1 MSINPMAPVITG
13 NLFGNGSSLSS
24 CQGVPGN
31 RNCSSP
37 GCHCAGGFQAC
48 TNTGCL
54 GGCRDGWMGSSCNI
68 QCTMGTWGAN
78 CTLYCGTYCQN
89 NTCDPEDGFCICMP
103 GAPVIDCTPS
113 PENRA
118 FLLTTF
124 WLTVVILSLVSVII
138 MVVCGFTCR
147 KPYLAKKRKVLNVVF
162 RKSTTNGKMASKGVS
177 TNTMM
182 DSPQL
187 RMLRNSI
194 AMRKPNFIRKISR
207 PSNSSNFQ
215 GSVHSS
221 LGSGESQ
228 GRPNRKASRL
238 STGPGSGVQTN
249 STQFAKELAVAMPD
263 YKIQF
268 DQNGE
273 LKIMRREAGKKLDK
287 ESIKRIIVQK
297 AHNVKAK
304 VRKKAESH
312 SGRASMD
319 VVDKKNLSL
328 RRESIDKVLEKK
340 ASKVS
345 SVRLSSRAPPG
356 KLS

>member
-1 MSINPMAPVITG
+1 MLLDTSDSYFYFYEFFHKIDFENERALIFCSYHPKASP
-13 NLFGNGSSLSS
+13 NCFLSPQS
-24 CQGVPGN
+24 
-31 RNCSSP
+31 
-37 GCHCAGGFQAC
+37 
-48 TNTGCL
+48 
-54 GGCRDGWMGSSCNI
+54 M
-68 QCTMGTWGAN
+68 
-78 CTLYCGTYCQN
+78 
-89 NTCDPEDGFCICMP
+89 
-103 GAPVIDCTPS
+103 
-113 PENRA
+113 
-118 FLLTTF
+118 
-124 WLTVVILSLVSVII
+124 
-138 MVVCGFTCR
+138 
-147 KPYLAKKRKVLNVVF
+147 LA
-162 RKSTTNGKMASKGVS
+162 
-177 TNTMM
+177 MM

-345 SVRLSSRAPPG
+345 SVRLSSRVR
-356 KLS
+356 LIDRSI